1 MKFIRVTAKDDHHVV
16 ELVEDTYGRER
27 VRRATT
33 VKTIPL
39 DFVAFM
45 AIWTALSGYRSGRFE
60 SLFRSSVGLRSQ
72 AERTKDDRRIGPS

>member
-33 VKTIPL
+33 VKTITAARS
-39 DFVAFM
+39 VAQGWSNFNGKCK
-45 AIWTALSGYRSGRFE
+45 IIEGRKPA
-60 SLFRSSVGLRSQ
+60 RG
-72 AERTKDDRRIGPS
+72 